1 MAITLE
7 EAQSIAAGIIS
18 HSEEQGLCVGAVV
31 VSG

>member
-18 HSEEQGLCVGAVV
+18 RSEEQGAPCRRG
-31 VSG
+31 GG